1 MKLSLRTTN
10 ELKKITYRPKP
21 FMQKC
26 SNAILP
32 KDKTN
37 PMNKLIVVTGG
48 TKGIG
53 KAILQ
58 RFAKAGFDVATCGRN
73 EEHLMQF
80 KTEMEQLQ
88 VKAYAFKADMRDA
101 EQVAAFCKSVTN
113 LNRPVDVL
121 VNNAGYFVPGS
132 VLDEPRGTL
141 ESMIETNLYSAYY
154 TTRGLINQIKTG
166 GHIFNMCS
174 IASIKAYPNGGSYAI
189 SKFALLG
196 FSKVLREELKPA
208 GVRVTAILPG
218 ATKTDSWAGSTL
230 PDSRFM
236 KPEDV
241 AEAVFSA
248 WSLSPHSVVEE
259 LLIRPQ
265 LGDI

>member
-1 MKLSLRTTN
+1 
-10 ELKKITYRPKP
+10 
-21 FMQKC
+21 
-26 SNAILP
+26 
-32 KDKTN
+32 
-37 PMNKLIVVTGG
+37 MNKLIVVTGG

-53 KAILQ
+53 RAILQ
-58 RFAKAGFDVATCGRN
+58 RFAAAGFDVVTCGRN
-73 EEHLMQF
+73 EEQLARF
-80 KTEMEQLQ
+80 KTDMEQLQ
-88 VKAYAFKADMRDA
+88 VKAYPFKADMRDA
-101 EQVAAFCKSVTN
+101 GQVATFCKSVTN

-154 TTRGLINQIKTG
+154 TTRGLIGQIKN

>member
-1 MKLSLRTTN
+1 
-10 ELKKITYRPKP
+10 
-21 FMQKC
+21 
-26 SNAILP
+26 
-32 KDKTN
+32 
-37 PMNKLIVVTGG
+37 MNKLIVVTGG

-53 KAILQ
+53 RAILQ
-58 RFAKAGFDVATCGRN
+58 RFAAAGFDVVTCGRN
-73 EEHLMQF
+73 EEQLARF
-80 KTEMEQLQ
+80 KTDMEQLQ
-88 VKAYAFKADMRDA
+88 VKAYPFKADMRDA
-101 EQVAAFCKSVTN
+101 EQVATFCKSVTN

-154 TTRGLINQIKTG
+154 TTRGLIGQIKN

>member
-1 MKLSLRTTN
+1 
-10 ELKKITYRPKP
+10 
-21 FMQKC
+21 
-26 SNAILP
+26 
-32 KDKTN
+32 
-37 PMNKLIVVTGG
+37 MNKLIVVTGG
-48 TKGIG
+48 SKGIG
-53 KAILQ
+53 RAIAG
-58 RFAKAGFDVATCGRN
+58 RFAEAGFDVATCGRN
-73 EEHLMQF
+73 ATDL
-80 KTEMEQLQ
+80 
-88 VKAYAFKADMRDA
+88 AAFKSDVEKQGVKVHAIVADMRNPA
-101 EQVAAFCKSVTN
+101 QVKNFCEQILA
-113 LNRPVDVL
+113 LNQPVDVL

-132 VLDEPRGTL
+132 VLTEPAGTL

-154 TTRGLINQIKTG
+154 TTRGLISAINK

-196 FSKVLREELKPA
+196 FSKVLREELKPN
-208 GVRVTAILPG
+208 GIRVTAILPG
-218 ATKTDSWAGSTL
+218 ATKTASWNGTDL
-230 PDSRFM
+230 PASRFM

>member
-1 MKLSLRTTN
+1 
-10 ELKKITYRPKP
+10 
-21 FMQKC
+21 
-26 SNAILP
+26 
-32 KDKTN
+32 
-37 PMNKLIVVTGG
+37 
-48 TKGIG
+48 
-53 KAILQ
+53 
-58 RFAKAGFDVATCGRN
+58 
-73 EEHLMQF
+73 
-80 KTEMEQLQ
+80 
-88 VKAYAFKADMRDA
+88 
-101 EQVAAFCKSVTN
+101 
-113 LNRPVDVL
+113 VL

-132 VLDEPRGTL
+132 VLDEPSGTL

-154 TTRGLINQIKTG
+154 TTRGLSNQIKTG